1 MSLLLFLC
9 YFVTLRQ
16 RILSSSFELERSWF
30 KARISLKK
38 FKAKN
43 VPRLQEEKLD
53 SDMMMV
59 AKAMELKKE
68 LQKLVRDFSSLFSFF
83 SFFFKPTK
91 KKIIGSLYF

>member
-59 AKAMELKKE
+59 AKAMERVAETGEGVLI
-68 LQKLVRDFSSLFSFF
+68 SLFFF
-83 SFFFKPTK
+83 FFFFKPTK